1 MNQQKS
7 FSHFGRGCRSISADA
22 QELTPRKIRQ
32 IVFYDISL
40 NLQIFPETNEFCNK
54 SQTPNKI
61 PLIILSQKHAHCEH
75 FSSLPFLLFNSMQ
88 RSPLFQED
96 LDFPLLFHF
105 APGADYEGAVP
116 LMTRWH
122 INLYYQ
128 EQLRAI
134 MVLDITMCKR
144 YQGST

>member
-1 MNQQKS
+1 
-7 FSHFGRGCRSISADA
+7 
-22 QELTPRKIRQ
+22 
-32 IVFYDISL
+32 
-40 NLQIFPETNEFCNK
+40 
-54 SQTPNKI
+54 
-61 PLIILSQKHAHCEH
+61 
-75 FSSLPFLLFNSMQ
+75 MQ

-128 EQLRAI
+128 EPLWLFFFFSI
-134 MVLDITMCKR
+134 YLLIITLNN
-144 YQGST
+144 YIYSTTEKKTLTIEINRVKQN

>member
-1 MNQQKS
+1 
-7 FSHFGRGCRSISADA
+7 
-22 QELTPRKIRQ
+22 
-32 IVFYDISL
+32 
-40 NLQIFPETNEFCNK
+40 
-54 SQTPNKI
+54 
-61 PLIILSQKHAHCEH
+61 
-75 FSSLPFLLFNSMQ
+75 MQ

-128 EQLRAI
+128 APLWLFFFSI
-134 MVLDITMCKR
+134 YLLIITLNNYIYNTTEKK
-144 YQGST
+144 TL

>member
-1 MNQQKS
+1 M
-7 FSHFGRGCRSISADA
+7 C
-22 QELTPRKIRQ
+22 Q

-40 NLQIFPETNEFCNK
+40 NLWIFPETNEFCNK

-61 PLIILSQKHAHCEH
+61 PFIILSQKHAHCEH

-88 RSPLFQED
+88 RSPLFQDD

-105 APGADYEGAVP
+105 TPGADYEGAIP
-116 LMTRWH
+116 LMTRWY

-128 EQLRAI
+128 APLWLLILLCAKGTRA
-134 MVLDITMCKR
+134 VPDK
-144 YQGST
+144 QKA